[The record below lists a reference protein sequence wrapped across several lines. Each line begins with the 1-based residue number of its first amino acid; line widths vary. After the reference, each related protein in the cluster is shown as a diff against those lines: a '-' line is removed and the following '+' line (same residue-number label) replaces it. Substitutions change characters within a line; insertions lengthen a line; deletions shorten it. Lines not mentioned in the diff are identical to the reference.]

1 MMINALKQP
10 WKTVK
15 RKDIFK
21 SLKMNTSHP
30 DPPEGGEGTRN
41 QLRLTKM

>member
-1 MMINALKQP
+1 MMINAP
-10 WKTVK
+10 RRRWKTVK

-30 DPPEGGEGTRN
+30 DLPEGGEGTRN